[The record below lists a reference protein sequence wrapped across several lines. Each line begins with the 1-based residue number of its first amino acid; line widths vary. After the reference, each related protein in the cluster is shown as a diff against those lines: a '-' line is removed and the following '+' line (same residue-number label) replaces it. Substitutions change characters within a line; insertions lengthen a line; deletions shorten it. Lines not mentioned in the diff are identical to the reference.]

1 MDAHTI
7 GIHLILLPTASTM
20 RIPRMARTEIQN
32 ILAAAAGS
40 NSCRLKEHA
49 LREDHVHVLLS
60 ADDEGAV
67 AEFIARSMEDIT
79 NVVRTYHPT
88 FELSDRVHV
97 TLLPPWHLEILASFL
112 RDQDRYHEFRSVQ
125 EEIDE
130 IFRPN
135 AVDAMEAGAV
145 H

>member
-1 MDAHTI
+1 MDVRSI
-7 GIHLILLPTASTM
+7 GIHLILLPTAASM
-20 RIPRMARTEIQN
+20 RIPRLTRAEILN
-32 ILAAAAGS
+32 VLTAASGAHD
-40 NSCRLKEHA
+40 CRLMETA
-49 LREDHVHVLLS
+49 IREDHVHVLLS

-79 NVVRTYHPT
+79 NVVRTCHPT
-88 FELSDRVHV
+88 FSLSDRVHV

-112 RDQDRYHEFRSVQ
+112 RDQDRYHEYRTVQ
-125 EEIDE
+125 EEINE

-135 AVDAMEAGAV
+135 AVDALEPSAV

>member
-1 MDAHTI
+1 MDVRTI
-7 GIHLILLPTASTM
+7 GIHLILLPTSSSM
-20 RIPRMARTEIQN
+20 RIPRMARTEIRN
-32 ILAAAAGS
+32 VLTASAAAHA
-40 NSCRLKEHA
+40 CRLKESA

-88 FELSDRVHV
+88 FDLSDRVHV

-135 AVDAMEAGAV
+135 ALDAMESGVV